1 VGHYA
6 KVVDGIV
13 TEVIVAKQDFID
25 TLSSE
30 ETWIKTSYNTMGGV
44 HYEPTEGGNTDSVKT
59 ASADQSK
66 SLRKNYAGVGFI
78 YDSVRDAFYE
88 PQPFA
93 SWTLNET
100 SCLWQPP
107 ISYPTDDKVY
117 DWDEDAYQADNT
129 QGWVEYTF
137 E

>member
-1 VGHYA
+1 MGHYA
-6 KVVDGIV
+6 KVVDGFV
-13 TEVIVAKQDFID
+13 TEIIVAQQDFID
-25 TLSSE
+25 KYHAD
-30 ETWIKTSYNTMGGV
+30 ETWIKTSYNTYGGV
-44 HYEPTEGGNTDSVKT
+44 HYEPTEGGNVSTEPSP
-59 ASADQSK
+59 SADQSK
-66 SLRKNYAGVGFI
+66 ALRKNYAGVGFI

-88 PQPFA
+88 PQPYP

-107 ISYPTDDKVY
+107 ISYPTDDRVY

-129 QGWVEYTF
+129 QGWVVYTF